1 MKTVRFLFN
10 DDMAR
15 AIVEGRKTVTR
26 RPVVSRANG
35 PVINDEHVRDQD
47 GYPDGIDRAVF
58 QRGDELMG
66 VAFPCAPGDI
76 LIGRECWAHL
86 AQDPEVEYVGDM
98 PHGGT
103 VEYRADH
110 NPPLRKPGGW
120 DDAEPGDPDM
130 VHWRPSIHMPDW
142 AARIRRR
149 VVSVTVERLQDIT
162 EDDAVREG
170 FATSEELEE
179 FFRNC
184 APPGSRMARPL
195 DTFEVAWDGIYAAKG
210 LGWDSNCWVWRIE
223 FSAENVQ
230 EVSSGR

>member
-1 MKTVRFLFN
+1 
-10 DDMAR
+10 
-15 AIVEGRKTVTR
+15 
-26 RPVVSRANG
+26 
-35 PVINDEHVRDQD
+35 
-47 GYPDGIDRAVF
+47 
-58 QRGDELMG
+58 
-66 VAFPCAPGDI
+66 
-76 LIGRECWAHL
+76 
-86 AQDPEVEYVGDM
+86 
-98 PHGGT
+98 
-103 VEYRADH
+103 
-110 NPPLRKPGGW
+110 
-120 DDAEPGDPDM
+120 
-130 VHWRPSIHMPDW
+130 MPDW

-223 FSAENVQ
+223 FERENVQ
-230 EVSSGR
+230 EVSNGR

>member
-26 RPVVSRANG
+26 RPVM
-35 PVINDEHVRDQD
+35 PQPQEEHVDQNAGD
-47 GYPDGIDRAVF
+47 TFRMLRW
-58 QRGDELMG
+58 RGSWATVSY
-66 VAFPCAPGDI
+66 VAKTVASPGDI
-76 LIGRECWAHL
+76 LIGRECWADVDGV
-86 AQDPEVEYVGDM
+86 AV
-98 PHGGT
+98 
-103 VEYRADH
+103 YRADGARTLADWRSEYGKRCAFH
-110 NPPLRKPGGW
+110 GCKYCEDCFAPYMWESKPSV
-120 DDAEPGDPDM
+120 ET
-130 VHWRPSIHMPDW
+130 WRPSIHMPDW

-223 FSAENVQ
+223 FERENVQ
-230 EVSSGR
+230 EVSNGR